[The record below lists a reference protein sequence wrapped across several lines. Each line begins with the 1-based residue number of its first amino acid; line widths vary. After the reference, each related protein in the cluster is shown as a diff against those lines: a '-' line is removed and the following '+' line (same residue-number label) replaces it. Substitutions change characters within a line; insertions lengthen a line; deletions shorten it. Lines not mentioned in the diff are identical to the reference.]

1 MFFRGEKDEHSRF
14 GESSCDNKLATEVTH
29 GGELRRSHQEQFE
42 TLRRKLHVLE
52 SETRFST
59 EAARELREKQKLLI
73 GSKKYAEAF
82 DNLKVRNWRYLLTLI
97 PKKRTFPCSVNFC
110 RGPFVMTILSDDQDS
125 RKRSHSCSP
134 QTREKLQSTKHQTLT

>member
-42 TLRRKLHVLE
+42 TLRRKLQVLE
-52 SETRFST
+52 SETRFTT
-59 EAARELREKQKLLI
+59 EAARKLREKQKLLI

-82 DNLKVRNWRYLLTLI
+82 DNLKVRNLEIPSYLLFQTSALFPARLI
-97 PKKRTFPCSVNFC
+97 
-110 RGPFVMTILSDDQDS
+110 FVGFVCDDHLIGRS
-125 RKRSHSCSP
+125 R
-134 QTREKLQSTKHQTLT
+134 

>member
-73 GSKKYAEAF
+73 GGKKYAEAF
-82 DNLKVRNWRYLLTLI
+82 DNLKVLNLEILVNSYSEQAHFSLL
-97 PKKRTFPCSVNFC
+97 
-110 RGPFVMTILSDDQDS
+110 G
-125 RKRSHSCSP
+125 
-134 QTREKLQSTKHQTLT
+134 